1 MSKLTVVL
9 DENKSFLKFSDGT
22 TEVQEDCSEALAWL
36 ASAVGLHEDMG
47 PQEILEAILDI
58 EGDREYWLTYY
69 SSLMVKALGRKGTL
83 GKGMFRAWEMLDVC
97 AELGKAYVTKK
108 SPRAAKYPYFPIY
121 WNLARA
127 EQLIGKPCKANYN
140 VAESG
145 ALLYKDNWYHYVAGI
160 AVMMERFAHTYT
172 KIGAA
177 DVNKIKVLAEE
188 LLEEDI
194 PWEIRNS
201 LDLLLEPL
209 EQLKTKPLK
218 QQKEQLLKLAATI
231 PAVGIL

>member
-22 TEVQEDCSEALAWL
+22 IEVQDDCSEALAWL
-36 ASAVGLHEDMG
+36 AKAVGLHEDMG
-47 PQEILEAILDI
+47 PQEVLEAIWELEI
-58 EGDREYWLTYY
+58 DREYWLMYY
-69 SSLMVKALGRKGTL
+69 SSLMAKALGRKGNL
-83 GKGMFRAWEMLDVC
+83 GKGMLRAWEMLDVC

-121 WNLARA
+121 WHAAQA
-127 EQLIGKPCKANYN
+127 EQLASKPCKTNYN
-140 VAESG
+140 IAESG
-145 ALLYKDNWYHYVAGI
+145 ALLYKDDLVHFAVGI
-160 AVMMERFAHTYT
+160 AIMMERFAYTYT

-194 PWEIRNS
+194 PWEIRNC
-201 LDLLLEPL
+201 LDQLLEPL

>member
-1 MSKLTVVL
+1 
-9 DENKSFLKFSDGT
+9 
-22 TEVQEDCSEALAWL
+22 
-36 ASAVGLHEDMG
+36 
-47 PQEILEAILDI
+47 
-58 EGDREYWLTYY
+58 
-69 SSLMVKALGRKGTL
+69 
-83 GKGMFRAWEMLDVC
+83 
-97 AELGKAYVTKK
+97 
-108 SPRAAKYPYFPIY
+108 
-121 WNLARA
+121 
-127 EQLIGKPCKANYN
+127 
-140 VAESG
+140 
-145 ALLYKDNWYHYVAGI
+145 
-160 AVMMERFAHTYT
+160 MERFAHTYT

-231 PAVGIL
+231 PTMGIL